1 MKSMEMDFS
10 AADGND
16 YIHTDRNLQFKR
28 ERRKVGKILKHFIYK
43 KIILQYTTV
52 HNLFLVL
59 LWPAGLAGQ
68 LQYTVVFKIKLLS

>member
-1 MKSMEMDFS
+1 MEMDFS

-43 KIILQYTTV
+43 KIIFEYTTV
-52 HNLFLVL
+52 HNLFWYCYDPLG
-59 LWPAGLAGQ
+59 WPGNCNTL
-68 LQYTVVFKIKLLS
+68 